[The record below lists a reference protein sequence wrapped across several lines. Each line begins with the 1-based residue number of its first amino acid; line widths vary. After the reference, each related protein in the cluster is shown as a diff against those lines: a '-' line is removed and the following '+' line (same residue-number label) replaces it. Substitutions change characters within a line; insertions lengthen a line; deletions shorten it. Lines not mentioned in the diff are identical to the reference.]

1 MILKIL
7 LFALFAYFL
16 YEFIEHAVLPL
27 FWLITKKQK
36 RSVTGASGLIGEIG
50 EVREW
55 SGSEGRIF
63 VHGELWKATSK
74 GPFLPGDKV
83 VVQNVQGLMLIVRP
97 YKKAD
102 LRL

>member
-7 LFALFAYFL
+7 LFVLLAYLL
-16 YEFIEHAVLPL
+16 YELIEHAVLPL

-36 RSVTGASGLIGEIG
+36 KSVTGASGLIGEIG

-55 SGSEGRIF
+55 KDTEGRVF
-63 VHGELWKATSK
+63 VHGEFWRATGEES
-74 GPFLPGDKV
+74 LSAGDKI
-83 VVQNVQGLMLIVRP
+83 VVQNVQGLTLLVKP

-102 LRL
+102 L